1 MSKRKIWNV
10 NEKKHYKMYKNGK
23 QWFFAGMGI
32 VAGLFG
38 AGSTTIASADETP
51 KGANLDLSK
60 SKQLLATK
68 TSATIPGSQSTTGS
82 QTANS
87 THNSVTNSTSAT
99 KQVDQTSASQSASKA
114 ASLSL
119 SESMKASKE
128 ASASLSES
136 VKAAQADSIQKASA
150 QKASEGHPASK
161 TANAANSQKQPTKKT
176 TTTSDQ
182 HSTTATTKS
191 TTASFA
197 HNPQNGSNSAN
208 STTAKSTTSQVN
220 DQNSQSLSASL
231 SAAESTKQS
240 QVAKEAKQSVSA
252 SQSMADSLS
261 KSADKWSS
269 NSTKDFPFGRIDSY
283 HDESTGDS
291 LAPSVKEYNDGE
303 EALQIAEPKPIEGY
317 VVDFSHS
324 TILAAFTGFG
334 VDGGNAFDDKPAFE
348 KAVNDFAR
356 TAHSIEE
363 INNFIKNSKWY
374 AWYVTNRAQ
383 TKGILVNW
391 GIDWAYKKQDDH
403 LAIDADQEVS
413 TPAGTPV
420 DVHDVVNSVT
430 NSDGEVFYPKKD
442 ASVPGLSWQL
452 DNGGDIDW
460 NKPGDYGV
468 TITYFDS
475 NSMEKIT
482 SHITVHITET
492 SKASIKGQI

>member
-87 THNSVTNSTSAT
+87 AHNSVTNSTSAT

-150 QKASEGHPASK
+150 QKASEGHPTSK
-161 TANAANSQKQPTKKT
+161 TANAADSQKQPTKKT

-182 HSTTATTKS
+182 HSTTTTPKS
-191 TTASFA
+191 TTASSA

-208 STTAKSTTSQVN
+208 STTVKSTTSQVN

-231 SAAESTKQS
+231 SAVESTKQS
-240 QVAKEAKQSVSA
+240 QAAKEAKQSVSA

-269 NSTKDFPFGRIDSY
+269 NSTKDFPYGRINSY
-283 HDESTGDS
+283 HDEETGNS

-303 EALQIAEPKPIEGY
+303 EALQIDEPKSFEGY

-324 TILAAFTGFG
+324 KILAAF
-334 VDGGNAFDDKPAFE
+334 GGRGINGGKWEQDKADFE
-348 KAVNDFAR
+348 KAVNDFSRNAN
-356 TAHSIEE
+356 SIEE
-363 INNFIKNSKWY
+363 INNFIKARS
-374 AWYVTNRAQ
+374 
-383 TKGILVNW
+383 
-391 GIDWAYKKQDDH
+391 
-403 LAIDADQEVS
+403 
-413 TPAGTPV
+413 GTIGTLLIMLPTI
-420 DVHDVVNSVT
+420 VH
-430 NSDGEVFYPKKD
+430 
-442 ASVPGLSWQL
+442 W
-452 DNGGDIDW
+452 
-460 NKPGDYGV
+460 
-468 TITYFDS
+468 
-475 NSMEKIT
+475 
-482 SHITVHITET
+482 
-492 SKASIKGQI
+492 